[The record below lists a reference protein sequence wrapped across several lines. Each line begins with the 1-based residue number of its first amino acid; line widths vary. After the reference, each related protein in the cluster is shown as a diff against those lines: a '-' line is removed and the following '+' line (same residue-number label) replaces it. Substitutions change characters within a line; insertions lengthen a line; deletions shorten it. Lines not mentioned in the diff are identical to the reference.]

1 MKQLIWYKAVII
13 SKKLGGYCLKMDNGQ
28 DSNLE
33 GVIDRILTSANELKR
48 KLENIKDF
56 NPDNDSKY
64 RPDQLSERL
73 KDTQRI
79 KDLERQNIEL
89 RQALEDHQYG
99 LEFIMSKYRSQI
111 VELIRLNKI
120 ERTS

>member
-1 MKQLIWYKAVII
+1 
-13 SKKLGGYCLKMDNGQ
+13 MDNGQ

-33 GVIDRILTSANELKR
+33 GVIDRILTSANELKK

-56 NPDNDSKY
+56 NPENDSKY

-111 VELIRLNKI
+111 VELIRLNKM
-120 ERTS
+120 EKTG

>member
-1 MKQLIWYKAVII
+1 MGRI
-13 SKKLGGYCLKMDNGQ
+13 MDNGQ

-33 GVIDRILTSANELKR
+33 GVIDRILMSSTELKK
-48 KLENIKDF
+48 KLENIKEF
-56 NPDNDSKY
+56 NPENDHKF
-64 RPDQLSERL
+64 RPDQIR
-73 KDTQRI
+73 DGYRI
-79 KDLERQNIEL
+79 KDLERQNTEL

-120 ERTS
+120 EKNASPIDTLCLKRNKSIE

>member
-1 MKQLIWYKAVII
+1 
-13 SKKLGGYCLKMDNGQ
+13 MDNGQ

-33 GVIDRILTSANELKR
+33 GMIDRILMSANELKK
-48 KLENIKDF
+48 KLENIKEF
-56 NPDNDSKY
+56 NPQNDMAS
-64 RPDQLSERL
+64 RRDQL
-73 KDTQRI
+73 KDNQRI

-99 LEFIMSKYRSQI
+99 LEFIMSKYRSQV

-120 ERTS
+120 ERGTSPSATLCLKRDKSDE